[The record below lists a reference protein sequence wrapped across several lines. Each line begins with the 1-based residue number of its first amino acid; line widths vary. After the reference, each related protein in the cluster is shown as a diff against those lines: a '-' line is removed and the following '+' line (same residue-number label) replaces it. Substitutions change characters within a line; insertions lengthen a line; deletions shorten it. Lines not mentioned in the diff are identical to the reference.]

1 MVAQPAAILVLIAF
15 MEQHLV
21 SGTQSALAATLLEE
35 VDDGLFAID
44 SQLLL
49 EVMKK
54 DLQREFILRVMH
66 FDAWLIF

>member
-44 SQLLL
+44 S
-49 EVMKK
+49 
-54 DLQREFILRVMH
+54 
-66 FDAWLIF
+66 